1 MPQLQP
7 ARPTGSGRGETV
19 ERILATAERLFAEH
33 GFDAVSMHSIAEQ
46 AGVSKAN
53 VFHHFTSKNELY
65 IAVLRHACHDASQHL
80 DDLGGDDATLAERLG
95 KFAHAHLA
103 SLLEHGQ
110 VTRLSLRELL
120 NDDSRQSQEL
130 AEKVYGEK
138 FARFVA
144 ILRAGQ
150 DAGELRADIDPA
162 MVATV
167 LIGANVFFFEARD
180 VLRHLP
186 EVTFSEQPE
195 RYSAMLADI
204 LLRGIR
210 PASNSEETKNRA
222 QP

>member
-1 MPQLQP
+1 MVKLQTVRP
-7 ARPTGSGRGETV
+7 AGGGESV

-53 VFHHFTSKNELY
+53 IFHHFTSKNELY
-65 IAVLRHACHDASQHL
+65 IAVLRHACRDAGQHL
-80 DDLGGDDATLAERLG
+80 DDLGSDDTPLAERLG

-110 VTRLSLRELL
+110 AMRLSLRELL

-138 FARFVA
+138 FARVVA

-150 DAGELRADIDPA
+150 EAGELRADVDPA

-167 LIGANVFFFEARD
+167 LLGANVFFFEARN

-186 EVTFSEQPE
+186 EVGFSEQPE
-195 RYSAMLADI
+195 RYSTMLTD
-204 LLRGIR
+204 LLLHGIR
-210 PASNSEETKNRA
+210 PASQSEKSKKRTH
-222 QP
+222 P

>member
-1 MPQLQP
+1 MEQMQP
-7 ARPTGSGRGETV
+7 ARPTGSGGETV

-33 GFDAVSMHSIAEQ
+33 GFDAVSMHTIAEQ

-53 VFHHFTSKNELY
+53 VFHHFISKNELY
-65 IAVLRHACHDASQHL
+65 IAVLRHACRDAGQHL
-80 DDLGGDDATLAERLG
+80 DDLGSEDAPLAERLG
-95 KFAHAHLA
+95 KFARAHLA

-110 VTRLSLRELL
+110 TTRLSLRELL
-120 NDDSRQSQEL
+120 NDDLRQSQEL

-150 DAGELRADIDPA
+150 EAGELRADIDPA

-186 EVTFSEQPE
+186 EVKFSEQPE
-195 RYSAMLADI
+195 HYSTMLAD
-204 LLRGIR
+204 LLLNGIR
-210 PASNSEETKNRA
+210 PVSNSEKTKKRA
-222 QP
+222 RP

>member
-1 MPQLQP
+1 MVKLQAVRP
-7 ARPTGSGRGETV
+7 AGGESV
-19 ERILATAERLFAEH
+19 ERILATAEKLFAEH

-65 IAVLRHACHDASQHL
+65 IAVLRYACQDGSQHL
-80 DDLGGDDATLAERLG
+80 NDLGSDDAPLAERLG
-95 KFAHAHLA
+95 NFARAHLS
-103 SLLEHGQ
+103 SLLERGQ

-150 DAGELRADIDPA
+150 EAGELRADIDPA

-167 LIGANVFFFEARD
+167 LLGANVFFFEARN

-186 EVTFSEQPE
+186 EVDFSEQPE
-195 RYSAMLADI
+195 RYSVMLTD
-204 LLRGIR
+204 LLLHGIR
-210 PASNSEETKNRA
+210 PASLSEKSKKGTR
-222 QP
+222 P

>member
-1 MPQLQP
+1 MTQDQP
-7 ARPTGSGRGETV
+7 TRPTTGRGETV
-19 ERILATAERLFAEH
+19 ERILATAEKLFAEY

-65 IAVLRHACHDASQHL
+65 IAVLRHACRDASEHL
-80 DDLGGDDATLAERLG
+80 DDLGSDDTPLAERLG
-95 KFAHAHLA
+95 KFAHAHLE
-103 SLLEHGQ
+103 SLLEHSQ

-120 NDDSRQSQEL
+120 NDDSRQNQEL

-150 DAGELRADIDPA
+150 EAGELRDDIDPA

-186 EVTFSEQPE
+186 EVKFSELPD
-195 RYSAMLADI
+195 RYSAMLAD
-204 LLRGIR
+204 LLLQGIR
-210 PASNSEETKNRA
+210 PPSNSEKIKNRTHT
-222 QP
+222 